1 MTMSSVPL
9 AEVKAHLSEFVSRV
23 QAEHERVTVTVHG
36 KPSAVLMSTEDL
48 ESMEETIGILA
59 DEPLM
64 RQLLTA
70 EAEIAQGQGESLEQL
85 QVAMAERKRKSSVD

>member
-1 MTMSSVPL
+1 M
-9 AEVKAHLSEFVSRV
+9 FVL
-23 QAEHERVTVTVHG
+23 VT
-36 KPSAVLMSTEDL
+36 MSTEDL

-64 RQLLTA
+64 RQLLKA

-85 QVAMAERKRKSSVD
+85 QIAMAERKRKSSVD